1 MTTTI
6 TIKNGKKLRK
16 TNFLDIAELI
26 NYLID
31 KEGYGILHHLEEKE
45 ITKERQKRFDLA
57 LKTKKSKMLNI

>member
-1 MTTTI
+1 MTTI

-16 TNFLDIAELI
+16 TNFLDVAELI

-31 KEGYGILHHLEEKE
+31 KEGYGILHNLEEKE

-57 LKTKKSKMLNI
+57 LKTKKTKMLNI